1 MYDDKDPWPFK
12 CPECGEEFTKE
23 IGWLKA
29 QSPAISIRCPGVSSG
44 PGAVP
49 CPVTL
54 RYSAED
60 FRRTLAEAKARGADV
75 FRYTWTRKERP

>member
-1 MYDDKDPWPFK
+1 MYEDKDSWPFK

-29 QSPAISIRCPGVSSG
+29 QSDPIYIKCPAILRAG
-44 PGAVP
+44 PVP

-54 RYSAED
+54 KYSAKEFGLALAQAKEGRFD
-60 FRRTLAEAKARGADV
+60 PFRDMLRIR
-75 FRYTWTRKERP
+75 

>member
-29 QSPAISIRCPGVSSG
+29 QSHPSAFAAPEFPAALVQSP
-44 PGAVP
+44 A
-49 CPVTL
+49 L
-54 RYSAED
+54 
-60 FRRTLAEAKARGADV
+60 
-75 FRYTWTRKERP
+75 